1 MSIFFVPLKSRISPE
16 RNWVLFE
23 DYRGQGMVVFIGV
36 ELKKAQHGVH

>member
-23 DYRGQGMVVFIGV
+23 ENRGQGMVVFMGV
-36 ELKKAQHGVH
+36 EL